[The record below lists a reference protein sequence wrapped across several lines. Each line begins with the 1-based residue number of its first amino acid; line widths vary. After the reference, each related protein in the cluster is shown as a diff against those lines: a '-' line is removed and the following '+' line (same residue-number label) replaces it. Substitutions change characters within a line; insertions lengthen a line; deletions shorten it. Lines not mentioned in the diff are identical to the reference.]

1 MEQIFY
7 SILNMKMKFE
17 RSNELD
23 VFLVF
28 RWLVLLS
35 VILIAGYATEEV
47 NRIDIIYKI
56 AFGYFIINLILRVWK
71 SELMRTELVLF
82 GLFLSDIIVVSGVFY
97 LTGRISSDYYIF
109 YFLTIMMASI
119 AAGLASSV
127 AITIASAGIY
137 IWLVQQREGFSFED
151 PVILLKIVFL
161 LITAFISSLWNK
173 IMKERVDTVR
183 RKEEK
188 EKRDIQKFYRDVVS
202 SINSGVAVFEEVKG
216 EYIIR
221 LINPRAEELV
231 KNERDVIP
239 ILKDCVAEYNDQG
252 RGKHMVRKDKGRYWG
267 INLSFFQ
274 GKSKGDKG
282 AIVVFNDIT
291 DRKRMEKEMERSER
305 INRLGKLTL
314 QIAHDLRNPL
324 GTVSGLAQILTMSSE
339 EDKAKRYGKE
349 IIKATNIINELIGD
363 MLDFSKDQKLN
374 IETFD
379 YAAFLEE
386 ALYGFENSENV
397 KEKKAKI
404 KFNYEKGN
412 YEIDADKEKI
422 RRIFSNLINNAC
434 DALAENGEISIDLR
448 EKNGN
453 LITKV
458 KDNGSGIPEEK
469 KDEIF
474 EPFVTSKASGTGLGL
489 SIVHRIVTSH
499 NGKIFVDS
507 KEGEG
512 TVFTIELPKKG
523 GKNG

>member
-1 MEQIFY
+1 
-7 SILNMKMKFE
+7 MKIKFE
-17 RSNELD
+17 KSSELD

-47 NRIDIIYKI
+47 SQIGLIYKI
-56 AFGYFIINLILRVWK
+56 AFIYFIFNIALRIWK

-82 GLFLSDIIVVSGVFY
+82 GLFLSDIIVVSAVFY
-97 LTGRISSDYYIF
+97 LTGSISSDYYIF

-119 AAGLASSV
+119 SAGLASSV

-137 IWLVQQREGFSFED
+137 IWLVQQRGGFNFED
-151 PVILLKIVFL
+151 PILLLKIVFL

-173 IMKERVDTVR
+173 IMKEKVDTVI
-183 RKEEK
+183 RKEER
-188 EKRDIQKFYRDVVS
+188 EKRDIQKFYREVVS
-202 SINSGVAVFEEVKG
+202 SINTGVAVFEEVQG
-216 EYIIR
+216 EFIVS

-231 KNERDVIP
+231 KKENNVLS
-239 ILKDCVAEYNDQG
+239 ILKECVKEYNNPG
-252 RGKHMVRKDKGRYWG
+252 EGKHLVRKDKGRYWG
-267 INLSFFQ
+267 INLSFF
-274 GKSKGDKG
+274 KGQNKDDKG

-291 DRKRMEKEMERSER
+291 ERKRMEKEMERSER

-324 GTVSGLAQILTMSSE
+324 GTVSGLAQILTMPSK
-339 EDKAKRYGKE
+339 EDKSKRYGNE
-349 IIKATNIINELIGD
+349 ILKAANIINELIGD

-379 YAAFLEE
+379 YAAFLQE
-386 ALYGFENSENV
+386 AVYGFENSVNV
-397 KEKKAKI
+397 KEKKAEI

-412 YEIDADKEKI
+412 YKIDADKEKI

-434 DALAENGEISIDLR
+434 DALGEEGEITIDLSQ
-448 EKNGN
+448 KNGN
-453 LITKV
+453 IITKV
-458 KDNGSGIPEEK
+458 KDNGSGIPEDK

-499 NGKIFVDS
+499 DGKIFVDS

-512 TVFTIELPKKG
+512 TMFTVELPKKG